1 MHSTSFTDWISETD
15 NSLVGNTKDLDVVM
29 LLCNFIEYSDNY
41 LKTSGSIWQHDT
53 EEPDD
58 TAIVNSESLKS
69 KLRITGKSPVIDIT
83 KNVGTA
89 VPLKCF

>member
-1 MHSTSFTDWISETD
+1 MHSTSFTDWISEAD
-15 NSLVGNTKDLDVVM
+15 NPLVDNTKDLDVVM
-29 LLCNFIEYSDNY
+29 LMCNFIEYSDNY
-41 LKTSGSIWQHDT
+41 LKTLGSMRQHDT
-53 EEPDD
+53 DEPHD

-69 KLRITGKSPVIDIT
+69 KLRITGKSPVLDIA